1 MYEQHFQLR
10 EAPFGLTP
18 DTSYF
23 YNYAAHQ
30 EALNVLLVALRM
42 GEGFIKVTG
51 EVGTGKTL
59 ICRKLLNML
68 NGEFFTAYIPNPF
81 MEPTALRYALADELS
96 LEVSGNVG
104 QHRLSRMITDRL
116 IELRSIGEKVVLIL
130 DEAQAMPENSLEAL
144 RLLTNL
150 ETEKNKLMQVVLFGQ
165 PELDER
171 LRQPHV
177 RQLRQRI
184 SFSCKLHPMNRA
196 GVDGYLEHR
205 LEIGGHSGTSLFS
218 DGAKRLLYRA
228 SRGIPRLVNILAHKS
243 MLAAYGEG
251 GQQVLPSH
259 VRSAI
264 RDTDDVSNS
273 SILPGSQLFRFDGS
287 RS

>member
-1 MYEQHFQLR
+1 MYEQHFHLR

-23 YNYAAHQ
+23 YGYAAHQ

-51 EVGTGKTL
+51 EIGTGKTL
-59 ICRKLLNML
+59 ICRKLLNL
-68 NGEFFTAYIPNPF
+68 LHGEFVTAYIPNPF
-81 MEPTALRYALADELS
+81 MEPTALRYALAEELS
-96 LEVSGNVG
+96 LEVSGNIG
-104 QHRLSRMITDRL
+104 QHRLLKMISDRL
-116 IELRSIGEKVVLIL
+116 IELRAAGERVVLIL
-130 DEAQAMPENSLEAL
+130 DEAQAMPEKSLEAL

-165 PELDER
+165 PELDEH

-184 SFSCKLHPMNRA
+184 SFSCKLNPMNRA

-205 LEIGGHSGTSLFS
+205 LEIGGHIGESLFTS
-218 DGAKRLLYRA
+218 GAKKLLYRA
-228 SRGIPRLVNILAHKS
+228 SRGVPRLVNILAHKS

-251 GQQVLPSH
+251 EQQILPSH

-264 RDTDDVSNS
+264 RDTDDVHNS
-273 SILPGSQLFRFDGS
+273 AVLPGSQLLGLNGYR
-287 RS
+287 